1 MTALEI
7 LRDIIHDGHLSE
19 MNMQRGRQLLDTLDT
34 LKVGHKALLEDC
46 QSQYLRGDRIAAVK
60 RFRNKSGCGLREALD
75 AVGQGAPM

>member
-19 MNMQRGRQLLDTLDT
+19 TNMQRGRQLLDTLDG
-34 LKVGHKALLEDC
+34 LKVDHKALLEDC
-46 QSQYLRGDRIAAVK
+46 QNEFKRGDRIAAVK

-75 AVGQGAPM
+75 AVGQGAQM

>member
-19 MNMQRGRQLLDTLDT
+19 TNMQRGRQLLDTLDT

-46 QSQYLRGDRIAAVK
+46 QSQYLRSDRIAAVK